1 MAKKKTHKL
10 DIFNVLNQISTKKR
24 NYYEGLSEEEQ
35 KAFMPL
41 VVMRWLSGTR
51 NARQVFYLN
60 ELVNPSV
67 FSLHKHKKFL
77 YYLMTICTTGHGQ
90 RYFWNKTLSKRSSTT
105 PVTTQTICQFF
116 GYNTR
121 EAADALPL
129 LSDEDILSYAEDLG
143 KQPDEIRKI
152 KKELKG
158 REQAG
163 TRT

>member
-1 MAKKKTHKL
+1 MKKKKKTHKL
-10 DIFNVLNQISTKKR
+10 DIFSVLNQISMKKR

-41 VVMRWLSGTR
+41 IVMRWLSGTR
-51 NARQVFYLN
+51 NARQVVFLN

-67 FSLHKHKKFL
+67 FSLHKHKQFL
-77 YYLMTICTTGHGQ
+77 YYLMTVCTTGNGQ
-90 RYFWNKTLSKRSSTT
+90 RYFWNKTLSKRSSKT
-105 PVTTQTICQFF
+105 PTSIKTICEFF

-121 EAADALPL
+121 EAADALSL
-129 LSDEDILSYAEDLG
+129 LSNDDILSYAEDLG

-158 REQAG
+158 RG
-163 TRT
+163 TSR

>member
-1 MAKKKTHKL
+1 MVMKKKHKL
-10 DIFNVLNQISTKKR
+10 DLFTLLNQISTKKR
-24 NYYEGLSEEEQ
+24 DYYERLSEEEQ

-51 NARQVFYLN
+51 DARQVIFLN
-60 ELVNPSV
+60 EIVNPSV

-77 YYLMTICTTGHGQ
+77 YYLMTVCTTGNGQ

-105 PVTTQTICQFF
+105 PTIVNTIREFF

-121 EAADALPL
+121 EAADALRL
-129 LSDEDILSYAEDLG
+129 LSDDDILGYAEHLG

-158 REQAG
+158 RGQ
-163 TRT
+163 TR

>member
-1 MAKKKTHKL
+1 MMAKKHKL
-10 DIFNVLNQISTKKR
+10 DIFTVLEQISTKNL
-24 NYYEGLSEEEQ
+24 NYYDALSEEEQ

-51 NARQVFYLN
+51 NARQVYFLN

-77 YYLMTICTTGHGQ
+77 YYLMTLCTTGSGQ
-90 RYFWNKTLSKRSSTT
+90 RYFWNKTLSKRSSAAPT
-105 PVTTQTICQFF
+105 VNATIREFF
-116 GYNTR
+116 GYNSR

-129 LSDEDILSYAEDLG
+129 LSNDDVLSYAEQLG
-143 KQPDEIRKI
+143 KQPDDIRKI

-158 REQAG
+158 RE
-163 TRT
+163 TN